1 MGGAQVATVN
11 EADRALARVR
21 LITSFLPVDAV
32 LMSDETAVW
41 RIRGRRGDA
50 VADLPFSVG
59 FLADIG
65 YSCLAVLHVKLAL
78 ETALIG
84 RHRAHHTRRAK

>member
-1 MGGAQVATVN
+1 MGGAEMATVN

-32 LMSDETAVW
+32 LMSEQTAVW
-41 RIRGRRGDA
+41 RIRGRRGEA

-59 FLADIG
+59 FLAAVSYTHLTLPTT
-65 YSCLAVLHVKLAL
+65 YSV
-78 ETALIG
+78 
-84 RHRAHHTRRAK
+84 